1 MFAEFLQ
8 VFSVE
13 SGVQGIFGVWAPV
26 GEAPTVDIKFRP
38 SLSAMRAHAL
48 IKQHVGPALKRA
60 DASVQMWVPLSNAEN
75 QRKRKRQSSADASG
89 CPKSRAAPVST
100 KPARARRDGRR

>member
-1 MFAEFLQ
+1 MYLGRLGKRLGKAVDGPRFETMFAEFLQ

-13 SGVQGIFGVWAPV
+13 SGIQGIFGVGPPV

-60 DASVQMWVPLSNAEN
+60 DASVQMWVPLS
-75 QRKRKRQSSADASG
+75 SA
-89 CPKSRAAPVST
+89 
-100 KPARARRDGRR
+100 